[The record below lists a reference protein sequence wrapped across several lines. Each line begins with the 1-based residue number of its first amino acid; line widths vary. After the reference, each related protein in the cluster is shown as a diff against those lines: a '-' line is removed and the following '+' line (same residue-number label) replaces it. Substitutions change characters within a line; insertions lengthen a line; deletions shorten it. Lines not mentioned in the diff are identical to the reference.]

1 MNAEPVPSGPLAAA
15 IAAFDR
21 GDLANTEALAAPLTQ
36 GEGARADACALLGDV
51 RLRQKR
57 VKEAIDL
64 LDRAGKIDP
73 KNPEY
78 QSRLGAAISQ
88 RIGEVNFMQQAVLAG
103 RMCAAFKRSVEIDPS
118 HVPGYLGLSRYYQN
132 APAIAG
138 GSMEKAIA
146 FAEEARKRDAFS
158 GTLELGFIA
167 ERQGRLDQALAYFGE
182 ALRLHPEQAWL
193 QEKTG
198 HVLAMLGRPIEARA
212 CFEKAINLDPKRESA
227 RQALGALPKT

>member
-1 MNAEPVPSGPLAAA
+1 
-15 IAAFDR
+15 
-21 GDLANTEALAAPLTQ
+21 
-36 GEGARADACALLGDV
+36 
-51 RLRQKR
+51 
-57 VKEAIDL
+57 
-64 LDRAGKIDP
+64 
-73 KNPEY
+73 
-78 QSRLGAAISQ
+78 
-88 RIGEVNFMQQAVLAG
+88 MQQAVLAG
-103 RMCAAFKRSVEIDPS
+103 RMCAAFKRSVEIDPN

-167 ERQGRLDQALAYFGE
+167 ERQGRLDQALGYFGE

-198 HVLAMLGRPIEARA
+198 HVLATLGRPIEARA
-212 CFEKAINLDPKRESA
+212 CFEKAINLEPKRESA
-227 RQALGALPKT
+227 REAMAALPKT